1 LYRKEYSFR
10 YDWRYLSYGM
20 VDTRNTALEE
30 RPESF
35 YCVGMRIAHDVDF
48 GGMIYA
54 LVLISHLLDAVV
66 ALKFIA
72 VYGGTGCQG
81 IIT

>member
-1 LYRKEYSFR
+1 MIDARH
-10 YDWRYLSYGM
+10 
-20 VDTRNTALEE
+20 TTLEE

-35 YCVGMRIAHDVDF
+35 YRIGVGIAHDVDF